1 MHEEP
6 DEDSGVSKYIAVP
19 FGRGLGTRVRVTET
33 STGLSSPPDEVSVD
47 LLIVRFPLSAR
58 AWTTNGGK

>member
-1 MHEEP
+1 M
-6 DEDSGVSKYIAVP
+6 
-19 FGRGLGTRVRVTET
+19 TET

-58 AWTTNGGK
+58 AWATNGGKRVNFE